1 MEHSSYGG
9 VVLRKAKIICTVGPA
24 TSTPEHLEA
33 LARAGMDIVR
43 LNFSHGN
50 HAEFSRIIGYIR
62 EMEPRIGKPIG
73 IMADIQG
80 PKIRV
85 GKFQNGEVNLV
96 NGKEALIVTEAV
108 VGGMEGELAIIPT
121 GYKDFTKDVSPGHT
135 VLLDDGL
142 IELRAEEKTERGLK
156 CRIINGGVLKQNK
169 GINAPQSSFSARSI
183 TEKDYDDIL
192 FCLERGVD
200 FIAMSFVRMA
210 QEVRNLKTFI
220 QSRGKNILLLAKIE
234 KREALE
240 NLDDIID
247 ASDGVL
253 VARGDLAVEVGNER
267 VPVLQKKIIKRA
279 NLRGKSVIIATQ
291 MLSSMIDNPRPTR
304 AEASDVANA
313 IVDGTDA
320 VMLSNETAVGKF
332 PIETVRM
339 MVKIVEEMEAEPPI
353 YGITAF
359 NEWLLS
365 ASQQVAMALL
375 QSAVRLAS
383 VVKAKLFVVIT
394 QSGQSALLTSKC
406 RPANRL
412 IAMTSSK
419 DTYRQLSLK
428 WGVEAVL
435 IEDLEA
441 LGSESAIFDA
451 ISRELLKLN
460 LCERG
465 DKIVIT
471 AGLPIFSRGSTNTIK
486 VQHIQ

>member
-1 MEHSSYGG
+1 M
-9 VVLRKAKIICTVGPA
+9 RRAKIICTVGPA
-24 TSTPEHLEA
+24 SSTPEQLEA
-33 LARAGMDIVR
+33 LAKAGMDIVR
-43 LNFSHGN
+43 LNFSHGS
-50 HAEFSRIIGYIR
+50 HSDFSRIIGYIR
-62 EMEPRIGKPIG
+62 EMEPRLGKPIG

-85 GKFQNGEVNLV
+85 GKFQTGEIELV
-96 NGKEALIVTEAV
+96 NGKEALIVIENIM
-108 VGGMEGELAIIPT
+108 GGMEGDLAIIPT
-121 GYKDFTKDVSPGHT
+121 GYKDFIKDVQPGHRI
-135 VLLDDGL
+135 LLDDGL
-142 IELRAEEKTERGLK
+142 IELQAEEKTSKGLK
-156 CRIINGGVLKQNK
+156 CRVVNGGILKPNK
-169 GINAPQSSFSARSI
+169 GISAPESSFSARSI

-210 QEVRNLKTFI
+210 QEVKNLKSFI
-220 QSRGKNILLLAKIE
+220 ESRGKNILLLAKIE

-247 ASDGVL
+247 VADGVL

-267 VPVLQKKIIKRA
+267 VPVLQKKIVKRA

-332 PIETVRM
+332 PIETVQM

-359 NEWLLS
+359 NEWLLPS
-365 ASQQVAMALL
+365 EGQTAMALL

-383 VVKAKLFVVIT
+383 VVKAKLFVVVT

-428 WGVEAVL
+428 WGVEALLVP
-435 IEDLEA
+435 DLKK
-441 LGSESAIFDA
+441 LGSESAVFDA

-460 LCERG
+460 LCQRG
-465 DKIVIT
+465 DRIVIT
-471 AGLPIFSRGSTNTIK
+471 AGLPILAHGSTNTIK
-486 VQHIQ
+486 VHQIQ

>member
-1 MEHSSYGG
+1 M
-9 VVLRKAKIICTVGPA
+9 RRAKIICTVGPA
-24 TSTPEHLEA
+24 TSTPEQLEA

-43 LNFSHGN
+43 LNFSHGS
-50 HAEFSRIIGYIR
+50 HGEFSRIIGYIR
-62 EMEPRIGKPIG
+62 EMEPRLGKPIG

-85 GKFQNGEVNLV
+85 GKFQSGEIELI
-96 NGKEALIVTEAV
+96 NGKEALIVTEPV
-108 VGGMEGELAIIPT
+108 MGGMEGELAIIPT
-121 GYKDFTKDVSPGHT
+121 GYKDFTKDVLPGHR

-142 IELRAEEKTERGLK
+142 IELKAEEKTPRGLK
-156 CRIINGGVLKQNK
+156 CRVVNGGILKPNK
-169 GINAPQSSFSARSI
+169 GISAPESSFSARSI
-183 TEKDYDDIL
+183 TEKDYDDVL

-210 QEVRNLKTFI
+210 QEVKNLKSFI

-240 NLDDIID
+240 HLDDIID
-247 ASDGVL
+247 VSDGVL

-267 VPVLQKKIIKRA
+267 VPVLQKKIVKRA

-320 VMLSNETAVGKF
+320 IMLSNETAVGKF
-332 PIETVRM
+332 PVETVQM
-339 MVKIVEEMEAEPPI
+339 MVKIVEEMEAEPPT

-359 NEWLLS
+359 NEWLLN
-365 ASQQVAMALL
+365 AEGQTAMALL

-383 VVKAKLFVVIT
+383 VVKAKLFVVVT

-435 IEDLEA
+435 VPDLKE
-441 LGSESAIFDA
+441 LGSESAVFDA

-460 LCERG
+460 LCQRG
-465 DKIVIT
+465 DRIVIT
-471 AGLPIFSRGSTNTIK
+471 AGLPILAHGSTNTIK
-486 VQHIQ
+486 VHQIQ

>member
-1 MEHSSYGG
+1 MA
-9 VVLRKAKIICTVGPA
+9 RRAKIICTVGPA
-24 TSTPEHLEA
+24 TSTPEKIEA
-33 LARAGMDIVR
+33 LARVGMDIVR

-50 HAEFSRIIGYIR
+50 HADFSRIIGYVR
-62 EMEPRIGKPIG
+62 EMEPRLGKPIG

-85 GKFQNGEVNLV
+85 GKFQTGEIELI
-96 NGKEALIVTEAV
+96 NGKEALIVTESI
-108 VGGMEGELAIIPT
+108 VGGMEGEIAIIPT
-121 GYKDFTKDVSPGHT
+121 DYKEFIKDVQPGHT
-135 VLLDDGL
+135 ILLDDGL
-142 IELRAEEKTERGLK
+142 IELRAEERVPRGLR
-156 CRIINGGVLKQNK
+156 CRVTNGGILKPNK
-169 GINAPQSSFSARSI
+169 GISAPESSFSARSI

-200 FIAMSFVRMA
+200 FIAMSFVRTA
-210 QEVRNLKTFI
+210 QEVKHLKSFI

-234 KREALE
+234 KREALA

-247 ASDGVL
+247 VSDGVL

-332 PIETVRM
+332 PIETVQM
-339 MVKIVEEMEAEPPI
+339 MVKIVEEMEAEPPTW
-353 YGITAF
+353 GITAF
-359 NEWLLS
+359 NEWLLPPEG
-365 ASQQVAMALL
+365 QTAMALL

-383 VVKAKLFVVIT
+383 VVKSKLFVVVT

-435 IEDLEA
+435 VPDLLK
-441 LGSESAIFDA
+441 LGSESAVFDA

-460 LCERG
+460 LCQRG
-465 DKIVIT
+465 DRIVIT
-471 AGLPIFSRGSTNTIK
+471 AGLPILAHGSTNTIK
-486 VQHIQ
+486 VHQI

>member
-1 MEHSSYGG
+1 VE
-9 VVLRKAKIICTVGPA
+9 RRAKIICTVGPA
-24 TSTPEHLEA
+24 TNTPEQLEA

-50 HAEFSRIIGYIR
+50 HSEFSRIIGYVR
-62 EMEPRIGKPIG
+62 EIENRLGKPLG
-73 IMADIQG
+73 VMADIQG

-85 GKFQNGEVNLV
+85 GKFKDGEVNLV
-96 NGKEALIVTEAV
+96 NGKEALIVTEQV
-108 VGGMEGELAIIPT
+108 LGGMQGEIAIIPT
-121 GYKDFTKDVSPGHT
+121 DYKDFVKDVSPGHT

-142 IELRAEEKTERGLK
+142 IELKVEEKTPKGLRCK
-156 CRIINGGVLKQNK
+156 IINGGILRPHK
-169 GINAPQSSFSARSI
+169 GINAPESSFSARSI

-200 FIAMSFVRMA
+200 FIALSFVRMA
-210 QEVRNLKTFI
+210 QEVRHLKSFI
-220 QSRGKNILLLAKIE
+220 QSRGKNILLISKIE

-247 ASDGVL
+247 VSDGVL

-291 MLSSMIDNPRPTR
+291 MLSSMVDNPRPTR

-332 PIETVRM
+332 PLETVKM

-353 YGITAF
+353 YGIVAF
-359 NEWLLS
+359 NEWLLPPEGQT
-365 ASQQVAMALL
+365 AIALL

-406 RPANRL
+406 RPGTPL
-412 IAMTSSK
+412 IALTASK

-428 WGVEAVL
+428 WGVKALLVG
-435 IEDLEA
+435 DLEK
-441 LGSESAIFDA
+441 LGSESAVFDA
-451 ISRELLKLN
+451 VSRELLKLN
-460 LCERG
+460 LCQRG
-465 DKIVIT
+465 DKIVVT
-471 AGLPIFSRGSTNTIK
+471 AGLPILAHGSTNTIK
-486 VQHIQ
+486 VHSVH

>member
-1 MEHSSYGG
+1 MN
-9 VVLRKAKIICTVGPA
+9 RKVKIICTVGPA
-24 TSTPEHLEA
+24 SNTPEMLDQ
-33 LARAGMDIVR
+33 LARAGMDIAR

-50 HAEFSRIIGYIR
+50 HAEFARMIGYIR

-85 GKFQNGEVNLV
+85 GKFKDGSVNLV
-96 NGKEALIVTEAV
+96 NGKEALVTTEPV
-108 VGGMEGELAIIPT
+108 FGGMEGEVAIIPT
-121 GYKDFTKDVSPGHT
+121 GYKDFIKDVSPGHT
-135 VLLDDGL
+135 ILLDDGL
-142 IELRAEEKTERGLK
+142 IELKAVEKNNRGLR
-156 CRIINGGVLKQNK
+156 CVIVNGGILTANK
-169 GINAPQSSFSARSI
+169 GINSPESSFSARSI

-192 FCLERGVD
+192 FCIEQSVD
-200 FIAMSFVRMA
+200 FIAMSFVRTA
-210 QEVRNLKTFI
+210 QEVRHLKSFI
-220 QSRGKNILLLAKIE
+220 ESRGKNILVLAKIE
-234 KREALE
+234 KHESLA

-247 ASDGVL
+247 ASDGIL

-267 VPVLQKKIIKRA
+267 VPVIQKKIVKRC

-332 PIETVRM
+332 PVETVKM
-339 MVKIVEEMEAEPPI
+339 MVKIIEEMEAEPPI
-353 YGITAF
+353 WGITAF
-359 NEWLLS
+359 NEWLLPPQGQL
-365 ASQQVAMALL
+365 AIALL

-412 IAMTSSK
+412 IAMTASK
-419 DTYRQLSLK
+419 ETYRQLSLK

-435 IEDLEA
+435 IQDPRD
-441 LGSESAIFDA
+441 LGSESATFDA
-451 ISRELLKLN
+451 IGRELLKLN
-460 LCERG
+460 LCQRG
-465 DKIVIT
+465 DRIVIT
-471 AGLPIFSRGSTNTIK
+471 AGLPILAPGSTNTIK
-486 VQHIQ
+486 VHQIQ

>member
-1 MEHSSYGG
+1 MA
-9 VVLRKAKIICTVGPA
+9 RRAKIICTVGPA
-24 TSTPEHLEA
+24 TSTPEKIEA

-62 EMEPRIGKPIG
+62 EMEPRLGKPLG

-85 GKFQNGEVNLV
+85 GKFQNGEIELI
-96 NGKEALIVTEAV
+96 NGKEALIVTEPIM
-108 VGGMEGELAIIPT
+108 GGMEGELAVIPT
-121 GYKDFTKDVSPGHT
+121 DYKEFIKDVLPGHT
-135 VLLDDGL
+135 ILLDDGL
-142 IELRAEEKTERGLK
+142 IELRAEEKNPRGLK
-156 CRIINGGVLKQNK
+156 CRIINGGILKPHK
-169 GINAPQSSFSARSI
+169 GISAPESSFSARSI

-200 FIAMSFVRMA
+200 FIAMSFVRTA
-210 QEVRNLKTFI
+210 QEVKHLKSFI

-234 KREALE
+234 KREALA

-247 ASDGVL
+247 VADGVL

-332 PIETVRM
+332 PIETVQM

-353 YGITAF
+353 WGITAF
-359 NEWLLS
+359 NEWLLPPEG
-365 ASQQVAMALL
+365 QTAMALL

-383 VVKAKLFVVIT
+383 VVKSKLFVVVT
-394 QSGQSALLTSKC
+394 QSGHSALLTSKC

-419 DTYRQLSLK
+419 ETYRQLSLK

-435 IEDLEA
+435 VPDLHK
-441 LGSESAIFDA
+441 LGSESAVFDA

-460 LCERG
+460 LCQRG
-465 DKIVIT
+465 DRIVIT
-471 AGLPIFSRGSTNTIK
+471 AGLPILAHGSTNTIK
-486 VQHIQ
+486 VHQI

>member
-1 MEHSSYGG
+1 MA
-9 VVLRKAKIICTVGPA
+9 RRAKIICTVGPA
-24 TSTPEHLEA
+24 TSTPEKIEA

-62 EMEPRIGKPIG
+62 EMEPRLGKPLG

-85 GKFQNGEVNLV
+85 GKFQTGEIELI
-96 NGKEALIVTEAV
+96 NGKEALIVTEAIM
-108 VGGMEGELAIIPT
+108 GGMEGELAVIPT
-121 GYKDFTKDVSPGHT
+121 DYKEFIKDVLPGHT
-135 VLLDDGL
+135 ILLDDGL
-142 IELRAEEKTERGLK
+142 IELRAEEKNPRGLK
-156 CRIINGGVLKQNK
+156 CRIINGGILKPHK
-169 GINAPQSSFSARSI
+169 GISAPESSFSARSI

-200 FIAMSFVRMA
+200 FIAMSFVRTA
-210 QEVRNLKTFI
+210 QEVKHLKSFI

-234 KREALE
+234 KREALA

-247 ASDGVL
+247 VADGVL

-332 PIETVRM
+332 PIETVQM

-353 YGITAF
+353 WGITAF
-359 NEWLLS
+359 NEWLLPPEG
-365 ASQQVAMALL
+365 QTAMALL

-383 VVKAKLFVVIT
+383 VVKSKLFVVVT
-394 QSGQSALLTSKC
+394 QSGHSALLTSKC

-419 DTYRQLSLK
+419 ETYRQLSLK

-435 IEDLEA
+435 VPDLQK
-441 LGSESAIFDA
+441 LGSESAVFDA

-460 LCERG
+460 LCQRG
-465 DKIVIT
+465 DRIVIT
-471 AGLPIFSRGSTNTIK
+471 AGLPILAHGSTNTIK
-486 VQHIQ
+486 VHQI

>member
-1 MEHSSYGG
+1 MN
-9 VVLRKAKIICTVGPA
+9 RKVKIICTVGPA
-24 TSTPEHLEA
+24 SNTPEMLEQ
-33 LARAGMDIVR
+33 LARAGMDVVR

-50 HAEFSRIIGYIR
+50 HAEFARMIGYIR

-85 GKFQNGEVNLV
+85 GKFKDGSVNLV
-96 NGKEALIVTEAV
+96 NGKEALVTTEPV
-108 VGGMEGELAIIPT
+108 LGGMEGEVAIIPT
-121 GYKDFTKDVSPGHT
+121 GYKDFIKDVSPGHT
-135 VLLDDGL
+135 ILLDDGL
-142 IELRAEEKTERGLK
+142 IELKAVEKTNRGLR
-156 CRIINGGVLKQNK
+156 CVIVNGGILTANK
-169 GINAPQSSFSARSI
+169 GINSPESSFSARSI

-192 FCLERGVD
+192 FCIEQSVD
-200 FIAMSFVRMA
+200 FIAMSFVRTA
-210 QEVRNLKTFI
+210 QEVRHLKSFI
-220 QSRGKNILLLAKIE
+220 ESRGKNILVLAKIE
-234 KREALE
+234 KHESLA

-247 ASDGVL
+247 ASDGIL

-267 VPVLQKKIIKRA
+267 VPVLQKKIVKRC

-332 PIETVRM
+332 PVETVKM
-339 MVKIVEEMEAEPPI
+339 MVKIIEEMEAEPPI
-353 YGITAF
+353 WGITAF
-359 NEWLLS
+359 NEWLLPPQGQL
-365 ASQQVAMALL
+365 AIALL

-412 IAMTSSK
+412 IAMTASK
-419 DTYRQLSLK
+419 ETYRQLSLK

-435 IEDLEA
+435 IQDPRD
-441 LGSESAIFDA
+441 LGSESATFDA
-451 ISRELLKLN
+451 IGRELLKLN
-460 LCERG
+460 LCQRG
-465 DKIVIT
+465 DRIVIT
-471 AGLPIFSRGSTNTIK
+471 AGLPILAPGSTNTIK
-486 VQHIQ
+486 VHQIQ

>member
-1 MEHSSYGG
+1 MVMG
-9 VVLRKAKIICTVGPA
+9 VLRKAKIICTVGPA
-24 TSTPEHLEA
+24 TSTPEMIEK

-80 PKIRV
+80 PKLRV
-85 GKFQNGEVNLV
+85 GKFQNGEVELV
-96 NGKEALIVTEAV
+96 NGKEALIVTDPV
-108 VGGMEGELAIIPT
+108 MGGMEGDVAIIPT
-121 GYKDFTKDVSPGHT
+121 SYKEFVRDVLPGHT

-142 IELRAEEKTERGLK
+142 IELKAEEKTNRGLR
-156 CRIINGGVLKQNK
+156 CRVINGGILKPNK

-210 QEVRNLKTFI
+210 QEVRNLKSFI

-247 ASDGVL
+247 VSDGVL

-291 MLSSMIDNPRPTR
+291 MLSSMIENPRPTR

-332 PIETVRM
+332 PVETVQM
-339 MVKIVEEMEAEPPI
+339 MAKIVDEMEAEPPI

-359 NEWLLS
+359 NEWLLPPV
-365 ASQQVAMALL
+365 SQLAMALL

-383 VVKAKLFVVIT
+383 VVKAKLFVVVT

-412 IAMTSSK
+412 IAMTNNR

-428 WGVEAVL
+428 WGVEAIL
-435 IEDLEA
+435 IEDLQT
-441 LGSESAIFDA
+441 LGPESAVFDA
-451 ISRELLKLN
+451 IGRELLKLN
-460 LCERG
+460 LCQRG
-465 DKIVIT
+465 DTIVVT
-471 AGLPIFSRGSTNTIK
+471 AGLPILAHGSTNTIK
-486 VQHIQ
+486 VQQIQ

>member
-1 MEHSSYGG
+1 M
-9 VVLRKAKIICTVGPA
+9 RRAKIICTVGPA
-24 TSTPEHLEA
+24 SSTPEQLEA
-33 LARAGMDIVR
+33 LAKAGMDIVR
-43 LNFSHGN
+43 LNFSHGS
-50 HAEFSRIIGYIR
+50 HSDFSRIIGYIR
-62 EMEPRIGKPIG
+62 EMEPRLGKPIG

-85 GKFQNGEVNLV
+85 GKFQTGEIELV
-96 NGKEALIVTEAV
+96 NGKEALIVVENIM
-108 VGGMEGELAIIPT
+108 GGMEGDLAIIPT
-121 GYKDFTKDVSPGHT
+121 GYKDFIKDVQPGHRI
-135 VLLDDGL
+135 LLDDGL
-142 IELRAEEKTERGLK
+142 IELQAEEKTSKGLK
-156 CRIINGGVLKQNK
+156 CRVVNGGILKPNK
-169 GINAPQSSFSARSI
+169 GISAPESSFSARSI

-210 QEVRNLKTFI
+210 QEVKNLKSFI
-220 QSRGKNILLLAKIE
+220 ESRGKNILLLAKIE

-247 ASDGVL
+247 VADGVL

-332 PIETVRM
+332 PIETVQM

-359 NEWLLS
+359 NEWLLPS
-365 ASQQVAMALL
+365 EGQTAMALL

-383 VVKAKLFVVIT
+383 VVKAKLFVVVT

-428 WGVEAVL
+428 WGVEALLVP
-435 IEDLEA
+435 DLKK
-441 LGSESAIFDA
+441 LGSESAVFDA

-460 LCERG
+460 LCQRG
-465 DKIVIT
+465 DRIVIT
-471 AGLPIFSRGSTNTIK
+471 AGLPILAHGSTNTIK
-486 VQHIQ
+486 VHQIQ

>member
-1 MEHSSYGG
+1 MAT
-9 VVLRKAKIICTVGPA
+9 VLRKAKIICTVGPA
-24 TSTPEHLEA
+24 TNTPEQLEA
-33 LARAGMDIVR
+33 LARAGMDVVR

-62 EMEPRIGKPIG
+62 EMEPRLGKPIG

-85 GKFQNGEVNLV
+85 GKFQNGEIELI
-96 NGKEALIVTEAV
+96 NGREALIVPEPM
-108 VGGMEGELAIIPT
+108 VGGMEGDLAIIPT
-121 GYKDFTKDVSPGHT
+121 GYKDFVKDVSPGHT

-142 IELRAEEKTERGLK
+142 IELRAEEKTPQGLK
-156 CRIINGGVLKQNK
+156 CKIINGGILRQNK
-169 GINAPQSSFSARSI
+169 GINAPESSFSARSI

-210 QEVRNLKTFI
+210 QEVRNLKSFI
-220 QSRGKNILLLAKIE
+220 QSRGKNIQLLAKIE

-332 PIETVRM
+332 PEETVHM
-339 MVKIVEEMEAEPPI
+339 TVKIIEEMEGEPPI
-353 YGITAF
+353 WGITAF
-359 NEWLLS
+359 NEWLLPP
-365 ASQQVAMALL
+365 AGQLAIALL

-383 VVKAKLFVVIT
+383 VVKAKIFVVIT

-412 IAMTSSK
+412 IAMTSNK

-428 WGVEAVL
+428 WGVEALLVP
-435 IEDLEA
+435 DLRNLNGETA
-441 LGSESAIFDA
+441 VFDA
-451 ISRELLKLN
+451 IGRELLKLN
-460 LCERG
+460 LCQKG
-465 DKIVIT
+465 DRIVIT
-471 AGLPIFSRGSTNTIK
+471 AGLPILAHGTTNTIK
-486 VQHIQ
+486 VHQIQ